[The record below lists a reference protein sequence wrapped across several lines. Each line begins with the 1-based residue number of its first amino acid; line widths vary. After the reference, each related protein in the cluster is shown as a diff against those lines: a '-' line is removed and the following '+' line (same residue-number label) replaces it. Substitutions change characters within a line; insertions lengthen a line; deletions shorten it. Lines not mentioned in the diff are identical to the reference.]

1 MQLQVALDRIDLE
14 RAVRLADQV
23 RAHADWIEVGTSLIK
38 RYGMRS
44 VSEVVGAAAG
54 TPVLADLKT
63 ADDAATEF
71 GMALDSS
78 ARAAT
83 VLAATTDATVH
94 RCVALARD
102 AGAEAVLDL
111 LAVSGRRRDEL
122 LRDLPAEVVFAP
134 HIGKDAQQAGHAAA
148 DALGEWTRG
157 RRVALAGGLTKDD
170 VTRLRGTNPG
180 LRVIVGS
187 AITAAADP
195 AGAAADMS
203 TVVRGES
210 G

>member
-1 MQLQVALDRIDLE
+1 MELQVALDRLE
-14 RAVRLADQV
+14 LDRAVALTEQV

-44 VSEVVGAAAG
+44 VEEVVAAADG

-71 GMALDSS
+71 GLAFDHG

-83 VLAATTDATVH
+83 VLAATTGTTVR
-94 RCVALARD
+94 RCVDLARQ

-111 LAVSGRRRDEL
+111 LAVTGTRRGEL
-122 LRDLPAEVVFAP
+122 LRELPAEVVFAP
-134 HIGKDAQQAGHAAA
+134 HVGKDAQAAGRTAA
-148 DALGEWTRG
+148 DELGEWTRG
-157 RRVALAGGLTKDD
+157 RRIALAGGLTAAD
-170 VTRLRGTNPG
+170 VARLRPEHPG

-187 AITAAADP
+187 AITATADP
-195 AGAAADMS
+195 AAATAELS
-203 TVVRGES
+203 AVVRG
-210 G
+210 GTR